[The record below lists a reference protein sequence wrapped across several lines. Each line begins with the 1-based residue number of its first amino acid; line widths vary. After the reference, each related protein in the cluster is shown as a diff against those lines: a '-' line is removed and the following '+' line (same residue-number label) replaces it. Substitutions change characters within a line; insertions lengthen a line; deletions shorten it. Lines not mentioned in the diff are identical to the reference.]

1 MKSRSKQVALVASA
15 VATVLVLAG
24 CGSDSNDAG
33 GDDTLTVYNAQ
44 HESLTKEWAEAFTKE
59 SGIKVELRNGSDF
72 DMANQI
78 KQEGDATPADV
89 FLTENSPA
97 MTILENAGLFADVD
111 AATLAQVPKQYQP
124 STGKWVGIAARST
137 VFVYNTAKLTE
148 AQLPKSMMDLAD
160 PKWKGKWGASPSGAD
175 YQAIVSAMLE
185 LKGADATQA
194 WLEAMKTNFKAYK
207 GNRAVMTA
215 VNAGQID
222 GGVIYH
228 YYWASDQS
236 KTKENSKNTKLH
248 YFGDKDPG
256 AFVSLSGGGV
266 LKSSDNTEA
275 AQKFLKFVTGK
286 SGQQILQTG
295 TSFEYP
301 VGSDVAANA
310 ALKPLAELEE
320 PDIDE
325 AKLNGPEV
333 VEMMTKAG
341 LL

>member
-1 MKSRSKQVALVASA
+1 MKSRSKRVALVATA
-15 VATVLVLAG
+15 VATALALTG
-24 CGSDSNDAG
+24 CGSDSDAG
-33 GDDTLTVYNAQ
+33 GSDTLTVYNAQ
-44 HESLTKEWAEAFTKE
+44 HESLTKEWIEAFTKE
-59 SGIKVELRNGSDF
+59 SGIKVEMRQGDDF
-72 DMANQI
+72 EMANQI
-78 KQEGDATPADV
+78 KQEGENSPADV

-97 MTILENAGLFADVD
+97 MTVVENAGLFADVND
-111 AATLAQVPKQYQP
+111 DTLAQVPSQYQP

-137 VFVYNTAKLTE
+137 VFVYNSKLTA

-175 YQAIVSAMLE
+175 FQAIVSAMLE
-185 LKGADATQA
+185 LKGAEATQT
-194 WLEAMKTNFKAYK
+194 WLNAMKTNFKQYK
-207 GNRAVMTA
+207 GNIAVMKA

-222 GGVIYH
+222 GGIIYH
-228 YYWASDQS
+228 YYFAGDQS

-248 YFGDKDPG
+248 FFGNQDPG

-266 LKSSDNTEA
+266 LKSSDNAEA

-286 SGQQILQTG
+286 TGQQVLQTG

-301 VGSDVAANA
+301 VGSGVAANA
-310 ALKPLAELEE
+310 ALKPLAELDE

-325 AKLNGPEV
+325 AKLNGPQV